1 MILRSHDPKVTWSD
15 QVDNRFRII
24 GHGYSDQMS
33 RTVAENRVLKRDI
46 YIRWYVHSPLW
57 ERFKTTNQ

>member
-15 QVDNRFRII
+15 QVDDRFRII

-46 YIRWYVHSPLW
+46 YIYTMVCA
-57 ERFKTTNQ
+57 FAFVGKI